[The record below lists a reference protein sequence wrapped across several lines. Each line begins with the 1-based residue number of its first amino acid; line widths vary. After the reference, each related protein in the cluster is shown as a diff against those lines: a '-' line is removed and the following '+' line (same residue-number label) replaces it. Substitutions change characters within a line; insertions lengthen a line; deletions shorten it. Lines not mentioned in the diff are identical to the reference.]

1 MYSESSKIVISKRV
15 GWNYPVGSL
24 FPIDLTEENRTATS
38 GRYVNS
44 FHQLASIEN
53 LHATI
58 SENLTSETRF
68 NEQLN
73 SMRLQ
78 ATSEVLNKIL
88 DQHSCYDFDKD
99 YDAIIEKYQ
108 SLFDEPLGYLLAIK
122 CMEIFVSS
130 NRSNA
135 IERNSKLSYQLL
147 KVELEGV
154 KNESGIT
161 ISHGLNAKFHS
172 AIRKA
177 QKKLFPERIVIIGG
191 NEW

>member
-24 FPIDLTEENRTATS
+24 FPIELSEENRIATS

-78 ATSEVLNKIL
+78 TTSEVLNKIL

-99 YDAIIEKYQ
+99 YDEIIEKYQ

-147 KVELEGV
+147 KIELEGV

-161 ISHGLNAKFHS
+161 ISHGLSAKFHS

-177 QKKLFPERIVIIGG
+177 QKKLFPEQIVIIGG